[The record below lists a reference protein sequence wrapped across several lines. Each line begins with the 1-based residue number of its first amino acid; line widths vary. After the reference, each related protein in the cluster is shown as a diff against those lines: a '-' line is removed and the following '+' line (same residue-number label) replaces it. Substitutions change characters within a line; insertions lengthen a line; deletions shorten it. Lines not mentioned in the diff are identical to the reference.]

1 VSFSERFR
9 RRAKPDE
16 DLARKMTPN
25 PFLPRALAFLL
36 MLLAG
41 DALAGPMNLDEYMA
55 LDGPEPTAHVAY
67 GRAPSQYAELFLPAG
82 KGPFPVVVLV
92 HGGCWNSKFGGIVQM
107 RHMAGEL
114 QKRGVAVWN
123 VEYRRLDEDGG
134 GYPGTFRDMNAA
146 MNELR
151 TVAAARGLDLT
162 RLVAVGHSAGGQLV
176 QWLAGR
182 ARIPAQSLLHE
193 ARPVP
198 VRHVVSLG
206 GLADLRHERAL
217 IRQTCDTNVDDLTG
231 KPSTGRADVYSDT
244 NAAALTPNG
253 SSTVLITGELDD
265 ISPPRVARD
274 YARMAQ
280 GKGDDARV
288 VIVPGASHYDEV
300 STKSAVWPEVWK
312 AVALGLGIH
321 PN

>member
-1 VSFSERFR
+1 
-9 RRAKPDE
+9 
-16 DLARKMTPN
+16 
-25 PFLPRALAFLL
+25 

-162 RLVAVGHSAGGQLV
+162 RLVAVGIRRVGSWCSGWPGGPVFRRRACCMRQ
-176 QWLAGR
+176 GR
-182 ARIPAQSLLHE
+182 CRC
-193 ARPVP
+193 
-198 VRHVVSLG
+198 G
-206 GLADLRHERAL
+206 
-217 IRQTCDTNVDDLTG
+217 T
-231 KPSTGRADVYSDT
+231 
-244 NAAALTPNG
+244 
-253 SSTVLITGELDD
+253 
-265 ISPPRVARD
+265 
-274 YARMAQ
+274 
-280 GKGDDARV
+280 
-288 VIVPGASHYDEV
+288 
-300 STKSAVWPEVWK
+300 W
-312 AVALGLGIH
+312 
-321 PN
+321 